1 MLTTTPLI
9 EARNLH
15 KSFGTLEVLKGV
27 NLCVQQGEILA
38 IVGKSG
44 AGKTS
49 AHSTAPPTDRS
60 SSTGRMCSA

>member
-38 IVGKSG
+38 ILKDQP
-44 AGKTS
+44 KWWRNC
-49 AHSTAPPTDRS
+49 APMVRK
-60 SSTGRMCSA
+60 CNLLK